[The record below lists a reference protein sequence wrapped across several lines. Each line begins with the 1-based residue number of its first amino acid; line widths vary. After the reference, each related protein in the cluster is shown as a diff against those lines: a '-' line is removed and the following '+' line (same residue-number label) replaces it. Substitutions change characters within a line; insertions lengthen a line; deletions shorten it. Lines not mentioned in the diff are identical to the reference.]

1 MQWRRNWEGHKSF
14 FSLLSFTSPN
24 ILLPPEM
31 VLKSC
36 FEHTSCAHVAF
47 FTRLALTHAGSCQ
60 KTKFHMTF
68 SLLIPKNLN
77 SNYSIIHILRKE
89 EKWIWKRRY
98 LTKERVTS
106 GTKREN
112 PNLINRRICSM
123 TKIIASPG
131 SRLHFPSWSYNH
143 TRNAQLVH
151 IDITIRNWKLK
162 RHTKISWAL
171 MEYIENHL

>member
-24 ILLPPEM
+24 IFLPPEM

-36 FEHTSCAHVAF
+36 FEHTSCAFVAF

-68 SLLIPKNLN
+68 SLLIPKILIQ
-77 SNYSIIHILRKE
+77 IIVLYIFYIRK
-89 EKWIWKRRY
+89 RNGY
-98 LTKERVTS
+98 GKEDTLQKRVTS

-171 MEYIENHL
+171 MKYIENHL